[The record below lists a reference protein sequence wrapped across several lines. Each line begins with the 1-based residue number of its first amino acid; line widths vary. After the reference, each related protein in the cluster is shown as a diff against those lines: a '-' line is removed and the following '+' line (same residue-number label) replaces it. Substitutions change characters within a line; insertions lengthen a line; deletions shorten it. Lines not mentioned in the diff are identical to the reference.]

1 MNNVLSFV
9 NPLNGNLRYGNG
21 LLGRLCQILNGMNTD
36 MNYGINTVD
45 EMKRKLIRHRWVQ
58 QDGFR
63 TFQCE
68 RCGIKKYWSPAYKKL
83 IFEKRNG
90 VFSIY
95 ATPSCVLPN
104 TLIK

>member
-1 MNNVLSFV
+1 
-9 NPLNGNLRYGNG
+9 
-21 LLGRLCQILNGMNTD
+21 
-36 MNYGINTVD
+36 
-45 EMKRKLIRHRWVQ
+45 MKRKLIRHRWVQ